1 MRSLLD
7 DAMFDIPRTM
17 TPLTKTGEGTEAE
30 QTGAQTRDAGPS
42 LDVKAQQPEPETAT
56 TIYGPILVTTKTCP
70 NCAAAKKA
78 LTDAGFEYRVV
89 YAEEDDGAEI
99 ATKFNVTAA
108 PTLIVPSEAGPE
120 IYGSISGVNRF
131 LRKMK

>member
-1 MRSLLD
+1 M
-7 DAMFDIPRTM
+7 
-17 TPLTKTGEGTEAE
+17 
-30 QTGAQTRDAGPS
+30 
-42 LDVKAQQPEPETAT
+42 
-56 TIYGPILVTTKTCP
+56 TTKTCP